1 MHKTLLG
8 LAGATFGA
16 MLMTSVSSTSA
27 EAACGE
33 VTITEMNWASSA
45 VVTAVSKFIMEQ
57 GYGCSVTKV
66 PSATLPAVT
75 SVAETG
81 KPDIVTELWI
91 NSAPVYKELEAEGKV
106 VKLADVLSDGGVE
119 AWFVPNYLIEKHPE
133 LATLEGILAN
143 PALVGGKFHNCPV
156 GWGCRVINDN
166 NITAR
171 GLRDVKGLEVF
182 DHGSGETMA
191 TSIAAAYSDKAPWFG
206 YYWAPTSVLG
216 KYPMTAVDIGPY
228 DADAHTCNTKD
239 DCASP
244 KASSYP
250 PSEVITFTTTAFK
263 ESNPD
268 IAALMSNVS
277 FTNAQMGEVLAWQ
290 EDNKASADEAAVYFL
305 NKYKDAWSGWLND
318 EAKGKLAALLNG

>member
-16 MLMTSVSSTSA
+16 MLMTSVSTTSA

-119 AWFVPNYLIEKHPE
+119 AWFVPDYLIEKHPE

-143 PALVGGKFHNCPV
+143 PELVGGKFHNCPV

-171 GLRDVKGLEVF
+171 GMRDVKGFEIF

-191 TSIAAAYSDKAPWFG
+191 TSIAAAYADKAPWFG

-216 KYPMTAVDIGPY
+216 KYPMTAVDIGPHV
-228 DADAHTCNTKD
+228 ADAHTCNIKD

-244 KASSYP
+244 AASAYP

-305 NKYKDAWSGWLND
+305 NKYKDAWSGWIND

>member
-16 MLMTSVSSTSA
+16 MLMTSVSTTSA

-57 GYGCSVTKV
+57 GYGCSVVKV

-119 AWFVPNYLIEKHPE
+119 AWFVPDYLIEKHPE
-133 LATLEGILAN
+133 LATLEGVLAN
-143 PALVGGKFHNCPV
+143 PELVGGKFHNCPV

-171 GLRDVKGLEVF
+171 GLRDVKGLEIF

-191 TSIAAAYSDKAPWFG
+191 TSIAAAYADKAPWFG

-216 KYPMTAVDIGPY
+216 KYPMTAMDIGPHV
-228 DADAHTCNTKD
+228 ADAHTCNIKD
-239 DCASP
+239 DCATP
-244 KASSYP
+244 GASAYP

>member
-16 MLMTSVSSTSA
+16 MLMTSVSTTSA

-57 GYGCSVTKV
+57 GYGCTVTKV

-81 KPDIVTELWI
+81 KPDIVTELWV
-91 NSAPVYKELEAEGKV
+91 NSAPVYKKLEAEGKV

-119 AWFVPNYLIEKHPE
+119 AWFVPDYLLEKHPE
-133 LATLEGILAN
+133 LATLEGVLAN
-143 PALVGGKFHNCPV
+143 PELVGGKFHNCPV

-171 GLRDVKGLEVF
+171 GMRDVKGLDVF
-182 DHGSGETMA
+182 DHGSGCLLY
-191 TSIAAAYSDKAPWFG
+191 TSPSPRDLS
-206 YYWAPTSVLG
+206 TSRM
-216 KYPMTAVDIGPY
+216 P
-228 DADAHTCNTKD
+228 
-239 DCASP
+239 
-244 KASSYP
+244 SS
-250 PSEVITFTTTAFK
+250 A
-263 ESNPD
+263 
-268 IAALMSNVS
+268 
-277 FTNAQMGEVLAWQ
+277 
-290 EDNKASADEAAVYFL
+290 
-305 NKYKDAWSGWLND
+305 
-318 EAKGKLAALLNG
+318 

>member
-16 MLMTSVSSTSA
+16 MLMTSVSTTSA

-57 GYGCSVTKV
+57 GYGCTVTKV

-81 KPDIVTELWI
+81 KPDIVTELWV
-91 NSAPVYKELEAEGKV
+91 NSAPVYKKLEAEGKV

-119 AWFVPNYLIEKHPE
+119 AWFVPDYLLEKHPE
-133 LATLEGILAN
+133 LATLEGVLAN
-143 PALVGGKFHNCPV
+143 PELVGGKFHNCPV

-171 GLRDVKGLEVF
+171 GMRDVKGLDVF

-191 TSIAAAYSDKAPWFG
+191 TSIAAAFEDKAPWFG
-206 YYWAPTSVLG
+206 YYWAPTAVLG
-216 KYPMTAVDIGPY
+216 KYPMTAVNVGPH

-239 DCASP
+239 DCAAP
-244 KASSYP
+244 KPSAYP
-250 PSEVITFTTTAFK
+250 AAEVITFTTTAFK
-263 ESNPD
+263 ESNPE
-268 IAALMSNVS
+268 IADLMSKVS
-277 FTNAQMGEVLAWQ
+277 FTNAQMGEILAWQ
-290 EDNKASADEAAVYFL
+290 EDNKASADESAVYFL
-305 NKYKDAWSGWLND
+305 NKYKDAWSGWIND

>member
-16 MLMTSVSSTSA
+16 MLMTSVSTTSA

-45 VVTAVSKFIMEQ
+45 VVTAVSSFIMEQ

-66 PSATLPAVT
+66 PSSTLPAVT

-81 KPDIVTELWI
+81 KPDIVTELWV
-91 NSAPVYKELEAEGKV
+91 NSAPVYKDLEKEGKV

-119 AWFVPNYLIEKHPE
+119 AWFVPDYLVEKHPE
-133 LATLEGILAN
+133 VATLAGILKN
-143 PALVGGKFHNCPV
+143 PELVGGKFHNCPV

-166 NITAR
+166 NITGR
-171 GLRDVKGLEVF
+171 KMRDVAGLEIF

-191 TSIAAAYSDKAPWFG
+191 TSIAAAFADKAPWFG

-216 KYPMTAVDIGPY
+216 KYPMTQVDIGPHV
-228 DADAHTCNTKD
+228 ADVHTCNTKD
-239 DCASP
+239 DCATP
-244 KASSYP
+244 GASAYP
-250 PSEVITFTTTAFK
+250 SSEVITFTTSAFK
-263 ESNPD
+263 DANPD
-268 IAALMSNVS
+268 IAALMSKVS

-290 EDNKASADEAAVYFL
+290 EENKASPDEAAVYFL
-305 NKYKDAWSGWLND
+305 NKYKDTWAGWLSD
-318 EAKGKLAALLNG
+318 DAKGKLAALLNG